1 MLERYLGSIFDGN
14 FDTSFAYQ
22 GMSDGVV
29 TMTDWGPLFDQL
41 SDEAKAD
48 VEAELARVA
57 SAPGA
62 VFVGPLV
69 DIHGNVIAEEGES
82 LGVEALRSMA
92 WVMPNV
98 DGVEGL

>member
-1 MLERYLGSIFDGN
+1 
-14 FDTSFAYQ
+14 
-22 GMSDGVV
+22 
-29 TMTDWGPLFDQL
+29 MTDWGPLYDQL

-48 VEAELARVA
+48 IDAELARVA
-57 SAPGA
+57 SAPGM

-69 DIHGNVIAEEGES
+69 DINGDVIAEEGES